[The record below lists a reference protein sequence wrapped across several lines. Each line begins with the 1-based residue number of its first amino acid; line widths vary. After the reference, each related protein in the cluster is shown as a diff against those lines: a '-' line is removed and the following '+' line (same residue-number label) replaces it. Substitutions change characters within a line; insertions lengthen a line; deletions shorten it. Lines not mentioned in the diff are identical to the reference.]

1 MNPEL
6 RRLLWLEATPARLT
20 LIPAVLFLLLLAVSL
35 AEGDAAAA
43 RTALWAAGALGVVW
57 APRLAAQA
65 LLGEIAATTWDF
77 QRAGAL
83 TPWAMAWGK
92 LVGSIAIAWYG
103 MALAAGAA
111 FALDPQGFAWEDWGE
126 MALTALLAPP
136 GALFAA
142 LVLAA
147 AARRGGTLDGF
158 IAHLAGI
165 GFAGATNWLAT
176 LTFVIS
182 SRFWGAPTEAWM
194 MPAAMALIAALAVGA
209 CWWRMAD
216 ALQTRAGLWVWPLF
230 LAVFA
235 FLAGGNAYGSIPWA
249 AAAFAAV
256 LPIAWFALLVDP
268 KQPVLLRRWLR
279 RPDLGGSPAWLQG
292 LAVLALLALVLVLAG
307 GEADLPRQ
315 LDLRPDWMGG
325 FDWRVA
331 ALPALAFFL
340 RDAALFHLVAWG
352 GLPGRGIG
360 GAVIYAVVLYGL
372 LPTILG
378 GAGGA
383 GLLWLL
389 LPVPGM
395 SLGLALASPLVQAG
409 ILGWLAARRLAAL
422 VPGGSQAAA

>member
-6 RRLLWLEATPARLT
+6 RRLLWLEATPARLVLLPC
-20 LIPAVLFLLLLAVSL
+20 LIFLLLLAVSL
-35 AEGDAAAA
+35 AEGDEAAA
-43 RTALWAAGALGVVW
+43 RTALWSAAALGVIW

-65 LLGEIAATTWDF
+65 LLGEIAANTWDV

-92 LVGSIAIAWYG
+92 LVGSAAIAWYG
-103 MALAAGAA
+103 MALCLGAA
-111 FALDPQGFAWEDWGE
+111 VLLDGGNLAWDDWGE

-158 IAHLAGI
+158 VAHLSGI
-165 GFAGATNWLAT
+165 GFAVATNWLAT
-176 LTFVIS
+176 LTFVTS
-182 SRFWGAPTEAWM
+182 KAFWGVPTEAWM
-194 MPAAMALIAALAVGA
+194 MPAAMLLIAALAVGA

-216 ALQTRAGLWVWPLF
+216 ALQARAGLWVWPLF

-235 FLAGGNAYGSIPWA
+235 FLAGGNAYGRIPWA
-249 AAAFAAV
+249 AASFASV

-268 KQPVLLRRWLR
+268 KPPVLLRRWLR
-279 RPDLGGSPAWLQG
+279 RPDFGGSPAWLQG
-292 LAVLALLALVLVLAG
+292 FAVLLVLAVVLAATG
-307 GEADLPRQ
+307 TEADLPRQ
-315 LDLRPDWMGG
+315 LDLRPDWMAG

-352 GLPGRGIG
+352 GLPGRGIP

-372 LPTILG
+372 LPSILG

-389 LPVPGM
+389 LPVPGTA
-395 SLGLALASPLVQAG
+395 LPLALAAPLVQVA

-422 VPGGSQAAA
+422 VPAERGA